1 MIKTLK
7 KEEGMI
13 IESDDIILISLLNEY
28 LNDKKD
34 INFSGF
40 VREHPFLA
48 NPKLVIC
55 AKNPEKAIEQA
66 KKEILEDIK
75 SLKNSIKK

>member
-1 MIKTLK
+1 MIKVVK
-7 KEEGMI
+7 SEEGMI
-13 IESDDIILISLLNEY
+13 IESDDMILISLLNEY

-34 INFSGF
+34 VNFAGF

-48 NPKLVIC
+48 NPKLVIS
-55 AKNPEKAIEQA
+55 AKNPEKAIERA

>member
-7 KEEGMI
+7 KDEGMI
-13 IESDDIILISLLNEY
+13 IESDDMILISLLSEY

-34 INFSGF
+34 VNFAGF

-48 NPKLVIC
+48 NPKLVIS
-55 AKNPEKAIEQA
+55 AKNPDKALESA